1 MDTNALTEMHI
12 SALKE
17 IGNIGAGNAC
27 TALATFIGTMVDMTV
42 PNIRILDSSTVE
54 KLIKVDKG
62 VVLGIKVGIKEDL
75 TGMIIN
81 IISGEYAKR
90 VINVYYPRE
99 FASLSELN
107 DMDIS
112 VLSELGNITSGAC
125 ANSLA
130 TLSGMVVD
138 ITSPEPKSCT
148 ISELLKM
155 PVDAFGADGSKVVVI
170 DEEFKVERTE
180 LSSHMF
186 LILDG
191 DSLNKF
197 FEKIGMPPV

>member
-27 TALATFIGTMVDMTV
+27 TALATFMGTMVDMTV
-42 PNIRILDSSTVE
+42 PNIRMLDKATVE
-54 KLIKVDKG
+54 KLIQVDHG
-62 VVLGIKVGIKEDL
+62 SLLGIKVSIKGDL
-75 TGMIIN
+75 KGMIIN
-81 IISGEYAKR
+81 MISGEFAKR

-99 FASLSELN
+99 FSNLTELN
-107 DMDIS
+107 DMDMS

-130 TLSGMVVD
+130 MLTGMLVD
-138 ITSPEPKSCT
+138 ITAPEPKSC
-148 ISELLKM
+148 SMSQLLKI
-155 PVDAFGADGSKVVVI
+155 PVDEFGSDGSKVVII

-186 LILDG
+186 IVLEG
-191 DSLNKF
+191 DSLNQIF
-197 FEKIGMPPV
+197 TKIGMPPA

>member
-1 MDTNALTEMHI
+1 MDTSALTEMHI

-27 TALATFIGTMVDMTV
+27 TALATFMGTMVDMTV
-42 PNIRILDSSTVE
+42 PNIRILDASTVE

-90 VINVYYPRE
+90 VINVYYPRD
-99 FASLSELN
+99 FSSLSELN
-107 DMDIS
+107 EMDIS
-112 VLSELGNITSGAC
+112 VLSEMGNITSGAC

-138 ITSPEPKSCT
+138 ITSPEPRSCT
-148 ISELLKM
+148 MSELLKM
-155 PVDAFGADGSKVVVI
+155 PVDAFGSDGGKVVVI

-186 LILDG
+186 LVLDG

-197 FEKIGMPPV
+197 FQKIGMPPV

>member
-1 MDTNALTEMHI
+1 MDANALTEMHI

-27 TALATFIGTMVDMTV
+27 TALATFLGTMVDMTV
-42 PNIRILDSSTVE
+42 PNIRMLDKASVE
-54 KLIKVDKG
+54 KLIQVDKG
-62 VVLGIKVGIKEDL
+62 LVLGIKVGIKADL

-81 IISGEYAKR
+81 IISGEYAKK

-99 FASLSELN
+99 FSSLSELN
-107 DMDIS
+107 EMDMS

-138 ITSPEPKSCT
+138 ITSPEPKSC
-148 ISELLKM
+148 SMSQLLQL
-155 PVDAFGADGSKVVVI
+155 PVEAFGSDGSKVVII

-197 FEKIGMPPV
+197 FTKIGMPPV